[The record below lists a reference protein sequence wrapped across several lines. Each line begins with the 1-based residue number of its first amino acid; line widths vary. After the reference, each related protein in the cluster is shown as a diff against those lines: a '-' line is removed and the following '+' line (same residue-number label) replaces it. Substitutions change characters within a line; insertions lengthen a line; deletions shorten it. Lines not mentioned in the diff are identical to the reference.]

1 MDRTN
6 MATPRLHVIEIAGVR
21 RALPVVRVSPTLSI
35 AVLNILGDTALI
47 QAAARALAARL
58 APVAYDVI
66 MTAEAKSIPLAH
78 ALSVETTRPYIVL
91 RKSYKSYM
99 GDALQTT
106 TLSITTGHEQT
117 LFLDAKDRSQLTGR
131 RVVLLDDV
139 ISTGST
145 LQGLRSIAD
154 RAGATIA
161 TVAAVCTEGD
171 PGQWEGIVALA
182 HLPLFKE
189 QTGGNPHA

>member
-1 MDRTN
+1 MGI
-6 MATPRLHVIEIAGVR
+6 PRVHAIEIAGLR
-21 RALPVVRVSPTLSI
+21 RELPVVQVGPGLAI

-47 QAAARALAARL
+47 QAAARALALRL
-58 APVAYDVI
+58 VSVAYDVI

-78 ALSVETTRPYIVL
+78 AVSVETSRPYIVL

-99 GDALQTT
+99 GDALKATT
-106 TLSITTGHEQT
+106 RSITTDHEQT
-117 LFLDAKDRSQLTGR
+117 LFLDAKDRSLLTGR

-161 TVAAVCTEGD
+161 TVMAICTEGD
-171 PGQWEGIVALA
+171 PDQWEGILALA
-182 HLPLFKE
+182 HLPLFRDDSDA
-189 QTGGNPHA
+189 NPRA